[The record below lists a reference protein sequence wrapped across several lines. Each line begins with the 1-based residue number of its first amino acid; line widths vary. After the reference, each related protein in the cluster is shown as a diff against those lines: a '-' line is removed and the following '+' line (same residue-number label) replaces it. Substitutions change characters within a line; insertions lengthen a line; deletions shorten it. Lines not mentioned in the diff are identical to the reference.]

1 MLSTSALILF
11 QSQQDPVQDFFRLQ
25 HNLCVTFDFGCT
37 RHSQR
42 IDLQP
47 STAYKLQLANNCLL
61 DHFHPPAC
69 LSQNMPSNA
78 ALDALGHAISG
89 SIGTGVSTAA
99 VFPLDLVTTRLK
111 AQRQMKSSDHYD
123 GVIDGLKVIASHEGG
138 IAALYNGLG
147 LDIGKSLVDSF
158 LFFGFYTYLRQQ
170 IRHPR
175 VIQELAMGAL
185 AGACSRA
192 ITTPISNVVTRMQ
205 MQPDTESLSQ
215 ALADIKKESGISGL
229 WSGYSATLILTMNPS
244 ITFFINRR
252 LAKRIIPALEEEDVP
267 VAWIAFLLAA
277 FSKSTASIVTYP
289 FQTGRT
295 RLQMPT
301 DLGSEDSTNCEKGL
315 ETKSPAQNTKPLIS
329 RIGGALD
336 KTVFGVIL
344 RIITKEGL
352 RALYDGL
359 RGELFKGFLSHG
371 LTMVTKGLIHRLVIR
386 LWILSH
392 PQLRKRLQ

>member
-1 MLSTSALILF
+1 
-11 QSQQDPVQDFFRLQ
+11 
-25 HNLCVTFDFGCT
+25 
-37 RHSQR
+37 
-42 IDLQP
+42 
-47 STAYKLQLANNCLL
+47 
-61 DHFHPPAC
+61 
-69 LSQNMPSNA
+69 MPSNA

-99 VFPLDLVTTRLK
+99 IFPLDLVTTRLK

-277 FSKSTASIVTYP
+277 FSKSTATIVTYP

-295 RLQMPT
+295 RLQMPI

-315 ETKSPAQNTKPLIS
+315 ETKSLAQNTKPLIS
-329 RIGGALD
+329 RIRGALD

>member
-1 MLSTSALILF
+1 
-11 QSQQDPVQDFFRLQ
+11 
-25 HNLCVTFDFGCT
+25 
-37 RHSQR
+37 
-42 IDLQP
+42 
-47 STAYKLQLANNCLL
+47 
-61 DHFHPPAC
+61 
-69 LSQNMPSNA
+69 MPSNA
-78 ALDALGHAISG
+78 ALDALGHAVSG

-111 AQRQMKSSDHYD
+111 AQRQMKKGSERYD
-123 GVIDGLKVIASHEGG
+123 GVIDGLKVIASREGG
-138 IAALYNGLG
+138 IAALYNGMG

-175 VIQELAMGAL
+175 IVQELAMGAL

-205 MQPDTESLSQ
+205 VQPDTGSLRK
-215 ALADIKKESGISGL
+215 ALADIKKESGVLGL
-229 WSGYSATLILTMNPS
+229 WSGYSATLVLTMNPS
-244 ITFFINRR
+244 MTFFINRR

-267 VAWIAFLLAA
+267 VAWVDFLLAA
-277 FSKSTASIVTYP
+277 ISKSTATVVTYP

-295 RLQMPT
+295 RLQMPVDLDPADPT
-301 DLGSEDSTNCEKGL
+301 DCEKGQKTRPPARN
-315 ETKSPAQNTKPLIS
+315 EKSIIS
-329 RIGGALD
+329 RIRSALD
-336 KTVFGVIL
+336 QTVFGIII
-344 RIITKEGL
+344 RIITREGL

-359 RGELFKGFLSHG
+359 PGELLKGFLSHG

-392 PQLRKRLQ
+392 PRLRKQLQ